1 MARSPRRRVTG
12 TSPAATAALRENL
25 PRPAAALPA
34 APREAGQSAQ
44 PSRRRNPLAFV
55 SRLQPRFI
63 SDIFAELRKVTWP
76 SFAETRYLT
85 MVVAIV
91 AVAVGLFLGLIDLG
105 FGWFIE
111 RVFFS

>member
-1 MARSPRRRVTG
+1 MARSPRRRVPGSTA
-12 TSPAATAALRENL
+12 PAAALRENL

-34 APREAGQSAQ
+34 APREAGQAAAAR
-44 PSRRRNPLAFV
+44 RRRNPLAFL

-76 SFAETRYLT
+76 TGAETRYLT

-91 AVAVGLFLGLIDLG
+91 AVAVGIFLGLIDLG
-105 FGWFIE
+105 FGWVIE
-111 RVFFS
+111 RVFFN